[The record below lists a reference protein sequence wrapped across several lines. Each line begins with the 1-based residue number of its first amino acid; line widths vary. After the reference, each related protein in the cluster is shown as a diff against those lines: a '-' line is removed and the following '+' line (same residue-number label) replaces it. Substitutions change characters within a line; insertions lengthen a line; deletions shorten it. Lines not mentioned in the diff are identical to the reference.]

1 MAKEGLEPLASCYVK
16 TTQIKQYGDPELGKR
31 IRRLR
36 LARGLTQADLAEP
49 NYTHAH
55 VSTIESGR
63 RMPSEVALEFFAQKL
78 GVDTEELS
86 TGRPPGIAP
95 ELRRELE
102 KARLDLSKGEIS
114 RVRSTVQAIR
124 KQAKGFG
131 LARVEARALEI
142 EGIAFEQSG
151 DAEAALRCYERA
163 VDALQ
168 GDAPTARAY
177 AIAGQVRCLKALNEP
192 HHAVF
197 VGENYLERLKKLR
210 MTAPAAV
217 LRVES
222 ALVLAYFS
230 AGSRS
235 KALTAADDCQKLIP
249 KVNDPSTLAAAYV
262 NVGAVQLDSGFH
274 DDANVSFAKAEE
286 LFEALE
292 LQNESAMALLARG
305 YNLARSNDL
314 TQARKALEKASPLLV
329 DSGNN
334 SEHANAEMELARLD
348 RLEGNSEMAASR
360 LERALEL
367 LSEGEQPRLQ
377 AWAHRELGLV
387 FAKNDP
393 KKSQKHFST
402 ALGLYESNGVYLEV
416 ARTHIMKANLH
427 PKASK
432 ECLAAYEAAAK
443 AIEAIP
449 DL

>member
-1 MAKEGLEPLASCYVK
+1 MAPPAPEALASCYVK
-16 TTQIKQYGDPELGKR
+16 TSELRQYGDPELGKR
-31 IRRLR
+31 LRRLR

-63 RMPSEVALEFFAQKL
+63 RMPSEEALEFFAQKL
-78 GVDTEELS
+78 GVDTEELA

-102 KARLDLSKGEIS
+102 RARLDLSRGHVKQ
-114 RVRSTVQAIR
+114 VRPKVQGIR
-124 KQAKGFG
+124 RKAREFN
-131 LARVEARALEI
+131 LPRVEARALEI
-142 EGIAFEQSG
+142 EGLASEQSG

-163 VDALQ
+163 VEVLHN
-168 GDAPTARAY
+168 DAPTARAY
-177 AIAGQVRCLKALNEP
+177 AIAGQIRCLKALNEP
-192 HHAVF
+192 HHAAF

-222 ALVLAYFS
+222 ALVLAYFA

-235 KALTAADDCQKLIP
+235 KALTVAEECQKLIR

-262 NVGAVQLDSGFH
+262 NVGAIQLESGFH

-305 YNLARSNDL
+305 YNYARNNDL
-314 TQARKALEKASPLLV
+314 KQARKVLEKASPLLAEA
-329 DSGNN
+329 GNT

-348 RLEGNSEMAASR
+348 RLEGDTDSAIARLQMALGL
-360 LERALEL
+360 LETKD
-367 LSEGEQPRLQ
+367 QPRLQ
-377 AWAHRELGLV
+377 AWAYRELGL
-387 FAKNDP
+387 
-393 KKSQKHFST
+393 
-402 ALGLYESNGVYLEV
+402 ALRETDHKAAGRHLDRALQLYESNGVYMEV
-416 ARTHIMKANLH
+416 ARTHVLIAKLEPPTSKLRLQAFEKA
-427 PKASK
+427 A
-432 ECLAAYEAAAK
+432 E
-443 AIEAIP
+443 AIEKIP